1 MAFHYEPPADLSSD
15 DEGGAPIDLSTWQ
28 GHAAK
33 NAAPRPA
40 QAVAP
45 TAPMVVQVDDSDDEL
60 AQDPLASFQSSQHTR
75 NRNGTTTPIAAP
87 APPARRG
94 SGFTSINRSD
104 TVVLGAAAVEE
115 EEDAIEMPDF
125 DANNIPVGDEDEDE
139 QEEEEDD
146 GEDEIELIG
155 QPLVPIIPRDDV
167 NRDDGEVVDM
177 TAGEFV
183 VRRVVEELERE
194 DMVYRVELGDYS
206 VEELPFEVLLTY
218 DNGQEALEDFTNN
231 PPTSAP
237 EPQLIRQPKAKRS
250 TMSSTRPSR
259 ARTQHTGFVG
269 TIDAVS
275 ADELGSDDEI
285 TLTQPRSRKRKPEV
299 SQYVEE
305 GEGDDEEDEEFAA
318 EEETGRRSGL
328 RTRQRKSNAP
338 ASRSTRSGRQSDM
351 VELEEDNEEVS
362 DDDLE
367 FLQSDLPGARKRK
380 RGLRTRGQGQVDL
393 IDDDDDDGI
402 GYSKSKRQRT
412 GERQSGRSTRHQG
425 GMQEVEVND
434 VYRSDSNDGI
444 RAPAKTPKAVGARE
458 AFKALPRGDE
468 FRMRHKQECEV
479 CGQGA
484 NFAQLIYCQG
494 CTLAYHKSCLG
505 HRTTREHLVTKVGDG
520 DFVLQCRRCVAYPRK
535 KDPTA
540 PDQGKCAECREH
552 GHACL
557 PFRPRKSTAQEQKE
571 RDENGGDDPVI
582 DIHNSRINNPE
593 NVIFRCVGCWRG
605 FHFEHLPSRSDMMDL
620 ETEADAE
627 QRFREYSRDWKCK
640 ECLSAPA
647 KVGALIAWKPID
659 EDNYD
664 PALAFDMIDED
675 EKAYLLKWDGMSY
688 FRATWMP
695 GAWVWGTTTHMM
707 RKAFAKRD
715 DSQHPKMRTEDAIPE
730 DYLRTDIVLDIKFT
744 SIVDIRA
751 EEVDKARI
759 REIDKAL
766 IKYKGLGYEDAVWD
780 APPNPEDGE
789 RWTDF
794 VTAYNDWV
802 SGRYV
807 RLPTQGK
814 LKKSMEKVRT
824 QDFSKLEKKSQPE
837 NLEGGELMKYQIEGL
852 NWLYYKWFT
861 QKNAILADEMGLG
874 KTIQIIGFL
883 ATLVQDHACWPFL
896 VVVPN
901 STCPNWRRE
910 LKRWAPS
917 LRVVAYYGSKE
928 SRDLAYRYELFP
940 EGSKDLRCHVVVTSY
955 DGAADENCRK
965 FFRSVPWQGLIVDE
979 GQRLKNDK
987 NILYAALGAL
997 KAPFRIL
1004 LTGTPLQ
1011 NNQRELFNLLHFLDD
1026 SYNAVELE
1034 QRFQELTQEKITE
1047 LHDMIRPFFLRRTK
1061 AQVLTFLPPMAQIIV
1076 PVSMTIVQKKLYR
1089 TILAKNPD
1097 LMKAIFAPEGT
1108 LRQGER
1114 ASLSNILMQLR
1125 KCLCHPFV
1133 YSKSIE
1139 ERNVSHSASHRNLV
1153 DASSKLQLLELLLP
1167 KLRERG
1173 HRVLIFSQFLDML
1186 DMVEDFMDGMSM
1198 PYQRLD
1204 GTIGAL
1210 VKQKRIDEF
1219 NAPDSPLFAF
1229 LLSTRAGGVGINL
1242 ASADTVIILDPDFN
1256 PHQDIQALSRAHR
1269 IGQKKKVLCFQLVT
1283 RASAEERIMQMGRRK
1298 LALDHVL
1305 IQEMDAD
1312 DAEQNDLVSVLRHGA
1327 NELFEDSGEQ
1337 DIHYD
1342 AESVERLL
1350 DRSRMENTRAGE
1362 GERGSAETQW
1372 SHARIWAN
1380 GAGALVQ
1387 EEDMLEAAEPAVEAP
1402 DPGVWAHILKER
1414 ERVAAEEAKAKAE
1427 AFGRGRRV
1435 RGAVDYA
1442 AGDKEAAGAE
1452 GFLGEGTPMKVERK
1466 MRNGDESDTDFQA
1479 DESGDDEDPDA
1490 SGEELDRDDAQM
1502 VAQQDAKR
1510 DAGRVKPSAGKT
1522 PTTLHPKHKNGVPT
1536 PAATPTKAIT
1546 RKATSTKPGAATP
1559 TKSRRARAAPKTSAL
1574 AVKKSDAVAPPAP
1587 PRKGAAPRA
1596 KAASGAK
1603 PKMSTTP
1610 AKNKG
1615 GQASASNM
1623 KKSTAASPASPEV
1636 VAASSNTLAEA
1647 IDLTSGGEADDE
1659 DDEDDDEDE
1668 DNIKLA
1674 APSSVVS
1681 GDNNV
1686 SSVMPPPPASSST
1699 PLPDNT
1705 EPSAYRDYAA
1715 AAPPTFRRVTVPQPR
1730 AAVNSNGLP
1739 TPPTDPT
1746 TNQNGGASAPAP
1758 PTHHLAPS
1766 AASGINCLACRT
1778 FHPIGSCPLK
1788 LAGVEHCNL
1797 CGMAHFGHARICPHI
1812 QSETQVRAMLETLR
1826 YSNEPEHLV
1835 TEARKY
1841 LRGLKGNLVQ
1851 LKKKK
1856 EEKEHAA
1863 REAEAAAA
1871 FQYARAPIA
1880 NWQAS

>member
-1 MAFHYEPPADLSSD
+1 MAFHFQPADLSSD
-15 DEGGAPIDLSTWQ
+15 DEGGAPIDLAAWQ
-28 GHAAK
+28 GSATK
-33 NAAPRPA
+33 KTTPRPA
-40 QAVAP
+40 QAPAP
-45 TAPMVVQVDDSDDEL
+45 TAPMVVPDDSDDEL
-60 AQDPLASFQSSQHTR
+60 AEDPLASFQSSNKR
-75 NRNGTTTPIAAP
+75 RRNGTSTPAAGP
-87 APPARRG
+87 APVARMS
-94 SGFTSINRSD
+94 SGFTSINRPSAS
-104 TVVLGAAAVEE
+104 LGTAAVED
-115 EEDAIEMPDF
+115 DAIEMPDF
-125 DANNIPVGDEDEDE
+125 DANNIPVGDEDDV
-139 QEEEEDD
+139 EEEE
-146 GEDEIELIG
+146 EEEEEEEPTV
-155 QPLVPIIPRDDV
+155 QPLVPILPRDELDEE
-167 NRDDGEVVDM
+167 DFVDM
-177 TAGEFV
+177 TAGEHV
-183 VRRVVEELERE
+183 VQRVLEELEG
-194 DMVYRVELGDYS
+194 DDGTMVYRVELGDYS
-206 VEELPFEVLLTY
+206 IEEIPFDQLLAY
-218 DNGQEALEDFTNN
+218 DNGQEALEEFTNN
-231 PPTSAP
+231 PPTP
-237 EPQLIRQPKAKRS
+237 EPKAKPKPKPKS
-250 TMSSTRPSR
+250 KGSKMSSTRPSR
-259 ARTQHTGFVG
+259 ARTQQTGFVS

-275 ADELGSDDEI
+275 GDELGTDDEI
-285 TLTQPRSRKRKPEV
+285 ELTRPRTRKRKPEV

-305 GEGDDEEDEEFAA
+305 PEAGDDEADDEDFTA

-328 RTRQRKSNAP
+328 RSRPRNNNAP
-338 ASRSTRSGRQSDM
+338 AGRNTRCGSRRSDTMDLDEAEG
-351 VELEEDNEEVS
+351 EVS

-367 FLQSDLPGARKRK
+367 VLQSDLPGTRKRK
-380 RGLRTRGQGQVDL
+380 RGLRTRGHATTEF
-393 IDDDDDDGI
+393 IDDEEI
-402 GYSKSKRQRT
+402 GYSKSKRQRV

-434 VYRSDSNDGI
+434 IYRSDSDDDT
-444 RAPAKTPKAVGARE
+444 RAPTKTPKAVGARE
-458 AFKALPRGDE
+458 AFKTLPRSDE

-494 CTLAYHKSCLG
+494 CTLAYHKPCLG
-505 HRTTREHLVTKVGDG
+505 HRTSREHLVTKVGDG
-520 DFVLQCRRCVAYPRK
+520 DFVLQCRRCVAFPRK

-540 PDQGKCAECREH
+540 PDQGKCSECHEH
-552 GHACL
+552 GHACM

-571 RDENGGDDPVI
+571 RDENGGDDPIIEVH
-582 DIHNSRINNPE
+582 DSRINNSE
-593 NVIFRCVGCWRG
+593 NVMFRCVGCWRG

-640 ECLSAPA
+640 ECISAPA

-664 PALAFDMIDED
+664 PEFAFDLIDED

-707 RKAFAKRD
+707 RKAFAKRPE
-715 DSQHPKMRTEDAIPE
+715 SQHPKMRTEDAIPE

-789 RWTDF
+789 RWSDF

-837 NLEGGELMKYQIEGL
+837 NIEGGELMKYQIEGL

-910 LKRWAPS
+910 IKRWAPT

-955 DGAADENCRK
+955 DAAADENCRK

-987 NILYAALGAL
+987 NLLYAALGAL

-1026 SYNAVELE
+1026 SYNAEELE
-1034 QRFQELTQEKITE
+1034 ERFQNLTQESITE

-1089 TILAKNPD
+1089 SILAKNPD
-1097 LMKAIFAPEGT
+1097 LMKAIFAQEGT
-1108 LRQGER
+1108 LKQGER

-1139 ERNVSHSASHRNLV
+1139 ERNVSHSVSHRNLV
-1153 DASSKLQLLELLLP
+1153 DASSKLKLLELLLP
-1167 KLRERG
+1167 KLKERG

-1186 DMVEDFMDGMSM
+1186 DMVEDFMDGMTM

-1210 VKQKRIDEF
+1210 QKQKRIDEF

-1269 IGQKKKVLCFQLVT
+1269 IGQNKKVLCFQLVT

-1327 NELFEDSGEQ
+1327 NELFEDSGDQ
-1337 DIHYD
+1337 DINYD
-1342 AESVERLL
+1342 EESIERLL
-1350 DRSRMENTRAGE
+1350 DRTHMENTQAG
-1362 GERGSAETQW
+1362 GDKSAETQW

-1380 GAGALVQ
+1380 NSGALQ
-1387 EEDMLEAAEPAVEAP
+1387 EEMLDVAEPAVSAP
-1402 DPGVWAHILKER
+1402 DPSVWANILKER
-1414 ERVAAEEAKAKAE
+1414 ERVAAEEATAKAE
-1427 AFGRGRRV
+1427 AFGRGRRA
-1435 RGAVDYA
+1435 RGNVDYA
-1442 AGDKEAAGAE
+1442 GDKAADGAE
-1452 GFLGEGTPMKVERK
+1452 GVELTPLKIAK
-1466 MRNGDESDTDFQA
+1466 KIKDGDESDTDFQA
-1479 DESGDDEDPDA
+1479 DD
-1490 SGEELDRDDAQM
+1490 SGEEDELEAGEDLDNDDVEAGS
-1502 VAQQDAKR
+1502 QDGGAKR
-1510 DAGRVKPSAGKT
+1510 DAGRKNAGKT
-1522 PTTLHPKHKNGVPT
+1522 TLKNGKSSLPTPVPT
-1536 PAATPTKAIT
+1536 PT
-1546 RKATSTKPGAATP
+1546 RASRAKKATSTKPVTP
-1559 TKSRRARAAPKTSAL
+1559 SKNTRARAEAPKTSASL
-1574 AVKKSDAVAPPAP
+1574 VKKSGAPGGKKAAAPKARKAAPKASDSAVKKSQ
-1587 PRKGAAPRA
+1587 GAAAA
-1596 KAASGAK
+1596 KL
-1603 PKMSTTP
+1603 KMSGP
-1610 AKNKG
+1610 AKKG
-1615 GQASASNM
+1615 RKASASNM
-1623 KKSTAASPASPEV
+1623 KRSTAASPGA
-1636 VAASSNTLAEA
+1636 AASSNTLAEA
-1647 IDLTSGGEADDE
+1647 IDLTDGG
-1659 DDEDDDEDE
+1659 DDDT
-1668 DNIKLA
+1668 IKLA
-1674 APSSVVS
+1674 TPPAAVRSGDDTPANSRAPSPTT
-1681 GDNNV
+1681 GDNETIEAE
-1686 SSVMPPPPASSST
+1686 PALTST
-1699 PLPDNT
+1699 PQQAHH
-1705 EPSAYRDYAA
+1705 PSD
-1715 AAPPTFRRVTVPQPR
+1715 
-1730 AAVNSNGLP
+1730 
-1739 TPPTDPT
+1739 
-1746 TNQNGGASAPAP
+1746 AS
-1758 PTHHLAPS
+1758 PS
-1766 AASGINCLACRT
+1766 HN
-1778 FHPIGSCPLK
+1778 H
-1788 LAGVEHCNL
+1788 E
-1797 CGMAHFGHARICPHI
+1797 
-1812 QSETQVRAMLETLR
+1812 Q
-1826 YSNEPEHLV
+1826 
-1835 TEARKY
+1835 
-1841 LRGLKGNLVQ
+1841 
-1851 LKKKK
+1851 
-1856 EEKEHAA
+1856 
-1863 REAEAAAA
+1863 
-1871 FQYARAPIA
+1871 
-1880 NWQAS
+1880 